1 MYLLDFIAYSI
12 KNFTFILQKN
22 YMTFFVLGRGIKII
36 YVGKEI
42 VVFWKDDWRQVNL
55 NKLKVIEEVANI
67 KVKINKYCLE
77 ISYR

>member
-22 YMTFFVLGRGIKII
+22 YVTFFVLGRGIKII

-42 VVFWKDDWRQVNL
+42 VVFWEDDWPQMNL
-55 NKLKVIEEVANI
+55 NKLKFIEEVANI
-67 KVKINKYCLE
+67 KVKINKYCLN

>member
-22 YMTFFVLGRGIKII
+22 YVTFFVLGRGIKII

-42 VVFWKDDWRQVNL
+42 VVFWEDDWPQMNL
-55 NKLKVIEEVANI
+55 NKVKFIEEVANI
-67 KVKINKYCLE
+67 KVKINKYCLN

>member
-22 YMTFFVLGRGIKII
+22 YVTFFVLGRGIKII

-42 VVFWKDDWRQVNL
+42 VVFWKDDWLQVNL